1 MPGQSAVVMLTAM
14 PTTGSPENGGK
25 ADCRHAPATERNR
38 GPILEILRA
47 VLPAEGRVLEVASG
61 TGEHAAYF
69 APRLAP
75 RTWQPSDPDPEL
87 RRSIAAHARQAAC
100 PTLEAPLDLDA
111 RSALWPVSGAT
122 AVVCINMIHIAP
134 WAAAEGLV
142 AGAGRLLAPGGPLY
156 LYGPFK
162 RDGRHT
168 APSNA
173 AFDRSLRARDPAWGI
188 RDLEALA
195 ALAAAAGFGPAEA
208 IEMPA
213 NNLSVV
219 FRRL

>member
-1 MPGQSAVVMLTAM
+1 MPAPSALVMLAVM
-14 PTTGSPENGGK
+14 PTTGPSSDGAA
-25 ADCRHAPATERNR
+25 ADRRHAPATERNR
-38 GPILEILRA
+38 AAILEVLRA

-69 APRLAP
+69 APSLAP
-75 RTWQPSDPDPEL
+75 RLWRPSDPDPEL
-87 RRSIAAHARQAAC
+87 RRSIAAHARLAAC
-100 PTLEAPLDLDA
+100 PTLEPPLDLDA
-111 RSALWPVSGAT
+111 RDSAWPVTEAA

-142 AGAGRLLAPGGPLY
+142 AGAGRLLGPGGVLY

-162 RDGRHT
+162 SGGRHT

-173 AFDRSLRARDPAWGI
+173 AFDRSLRAQDPSWGV
-188 RDLEALA
+188 RDLEAVA
-195 ALAAAAGFGPAEA
+195 QLAAAAGFGPAEA

-219 FRRL
+219 FRRV